1 MNFPLTRDEDVTR
14 RGMIIKS
21 PSQSWQ
27 PEGPSSTKTKDVML
41 GVCACDCLKDHRHHW
56 WTATALTGL
65 RSAPWHF
72 RAGFS
77 SKQSKLPLLQGVS
90 RLVFPGEAVPSGWG
104 QHVVWWLS
112 PPAGPLGLATPMD
125 KAAPSCWFGCSS
137 CFCGNSIWISTNK
150 VARAFSS
157 SLILMPCLV
166 F

>member
-41 GVCACDCLKDHRHHW
+41 GVCACDCLKDHQHHW

-90 RLVFPGEAVPSGWG
+90 QFGFPWRGCAIRLGSARGVVALSTCRAAGAGHADG
-104 QHVVWWLS
+104 Q
-112 PPAGPLGLATPMD
+112 
-125 KAAPSCWFGCSS
+125 
-137 CFCGNSIWISTNK
+137 
-150 VARAFSS
+150 SS
-157 SLILMPCLV
+157 SQLLV
-166 F
+166 RLLLLFLW